1 MVEAQLKLDY
11 RKDVLVDFFDH
22 IKSGDSFYV
31 VGAPSMGKTRLMD
44 FLMGDNQ
51 IFIPGQDSNFDR
63 DIVKKYYLG
72 EIQAAATWLIRVDL
86 DRISHEYN
94 WTFSFYELL
103 LSAVLFSCSKQPQ
116 TTQIVEIKTTLAS
129 LDSQVLQS
137 KDPLIAQRYFEL
149 AMNKLC
155 QEYQVKLCFMFDEFD
170 EAYKNMPRE
179 VFAQLRA
186 IRDAN
191 KYRLF
196 YALFLRNLPET
207 LRRSTDNEGFYEL
220 ISRHPIGLGPFNRA
234 DCLRVIAEIE
244 VLKNCRLSDDQHDR
258 LVVAS
263 GGHPGLLNALFDVI
277 KDGPEGSLPISGWD
291 WYFSQETV
299 REEFRKLWNG
309 LTDEEKDGLKTFA
322 RGNIKDLKPLA
333 RKILVI
339 KGLLKRDGLSLNYFT
354 PLLPLFLATLA

>member
-11 RKDVLVDFFDH
+11 RKDILVSFFDN

-51 IFIPGQDSNFDR
+51 IFAPGQDSEFDR
-63 DIVKKYYLG
+63 DMVKKYYLG
-72 EIQAAATWLIRVDL
+72 EIQAAMTWLIRVDL
-86 DRISHEYN
+86 DRMSHEYN

-116 TTQIVEIKTTLAS
+116 TTQIVEIKTALAS

-137 KDPLIAQRYFEL
+137 KDPLIAHRYFEL

-155 QEYQVKLCFMFDEFD
+155 QEYQIKLCFMFDEFD

-220 ISRHPIGLGPFNRA
+220 ISRHPIGLGPFNRT
-234 DCLRVIAEIE
+234 DSLRVIAEIE
-244 VLKNCRLSDDQHDR
+244 VLRNCRLSTDQHER

-263 GGHPGLLNALFDVI
+263 GGHPGLLNALFGI
-277 KDGPEGSLPISGWD
+277 LKENNGTAQISGWD
-291 WYFSQETV
+291 WYFSQEAV

-309 LTDEEKDGLKTFA
+309 LTDEEKVGLKTFA
-322 RGNIKDLKPLA
+322 HGNIKDLKPLA
-333 RKILVI
+333 RKILVA
-339 KGLLKRDGLSLNYFT
+339 KGLLKPDGLSLNYFS
-354 PLLPLFLATLA
+354 PLLPLFLETVA

>member
-11 RKDVLVDFFDH
+11 RKDVLVSFFDN

-51 IFIPGQDSNFDR
+51 IFASGQNSEFDR
-63 DIVKKYYLG
+63 DMVKKYYLG
-72 EIQAAATWLIRVDL
+72 EIQAAVTWLIRVDL
-86 DRISHEYN
+86 DRMSHEYN
-94 WTFSFYELL
+94 WTFSFYELM
-103 LSAVLFSCSKQPQ
+103 LSAVLFSCSNQPQ
-116 TTQIVEIKTTLAS
+116 TAKIVEIKNVLAS

-137 KDPLIAQRYFEL
+137 KDPLIAHRYLEL

-155 QEYQVKLCFMFDEFD
+155 QEYQIKLCFMFDEFD

-179 VFAQLRA
+179 IFAQLRA

-220 ISRHPIGLGPFNRA
+220 ISRHPIGLGPFNHA
-234 DCLRVIAEIE
+234 DSLRVIAEIE
-244 VLKNCRLSDDQHDR
+244 VLKNCRLSAEQHEK

-263 GGHPGLLNALFDVI
+263 GGHPGLLNALFGI
-277 KDGPEGSLPISGWD
+277 FKDNNSAAQISGWD

-309 LTDEEKDGLKTFA
+309 LTDEEKEGLKTFA

-333 RKILVI
+333 RKILVA
-339 KGLLKRDGLSLNYFT
+339 KGLLKPDGLSLNYFS
-354 PLLPLFLATLA
+354 PLLPLFLETIT